1 MPKYI
6 YKVLENVVQE
16 TFIQNAGKTIYEAL
30 GEVDFDS
37 LELVVTTK
45 DETEA
50 ENARKTVT
58 DIRMWELV
66 KTED

>member
-1 MPKYI
+1 MPKYT
-6 YKVLENVVQE
+6 YKVIENVVEE

-30 GEVDFDS
+30 GEVDFSS
-37 LELVVTTK
+37 LELVVHTK

-50 ENARKTVT
+50 ETARKTVT

>member
-1 MPKYI
+1 LPKYT
-6 YKVLENVVQE
+6 YKLIPEVVEE
-16 TFIQNAGKTIYEAL
+16 TFITNAGKTIYEAL

-45 DETEA
+45 DEREA
-50 ENARKTVT
+50 ENARKSVT
-58 DIRMWELV
+58 DIRMWELF

>member
-1 MPKYI
+1 
-6 YKVLENVVQE
+6 VVQE
-16 TFIQNAGKTIYEAL
+16 TFIEHAGKTIYEML
-30 GEVDFDS
+30 GDVDFDS

-66 KTED
+66 NTED

>member
-1 MPKYI
+1 MPKYTYRVI
-6 YKVLENVVQE
+6 PNVVEE
-16 TFIQNAGKTIYEAL
+16 TFIQNANKTIYEML
-30 GEVDFDS
+30 GDVDFDS

-45 DETEA
+45 DEKEA

>member
-1 MPKYI
+1 MPKYT
-6 YKVLENVVQE
+6 YKLIPEVVEE
-16 TFIQNAGKTIYEAL
+16 TFITNAGKTIYEAL

-45 DETEA
+45 DEREA
-50 ENARKTVT
+50 ENARKSVT
-58 DIRMWELV
+58 DIRMWELF